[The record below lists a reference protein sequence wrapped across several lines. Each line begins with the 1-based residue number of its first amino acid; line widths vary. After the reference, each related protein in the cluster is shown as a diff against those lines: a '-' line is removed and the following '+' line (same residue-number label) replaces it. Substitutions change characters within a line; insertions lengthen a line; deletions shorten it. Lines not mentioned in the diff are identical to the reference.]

1 MGRVRVNDE
10 TNDIDVLIAGAGPSG
25 SALALDLTRRGVRV
39 RLIDKAEH
47 AFDGSRAKGVQPRT
61 QEVFDDLGILEDAQ
75 AHGGDYPLA
84 GLHLGPIVIP
94 WKMQKQTTPTDD
106 VPYPNILLLPQFS
119 TDAVLHR
126 ALSRLERAPEF
137 GVALERY
144 DQDETG
150 VTSHLSTGETV
161 RSRYLVGA
169 DGGASVVRK
178 GAGIAFTGST
188 NADDRTLIVDASIDG
203 LSRNRWHMWAKTK
216 GRGVGACPLPHGDQF
231 QIMMRLT
238 PDEVVETDND
248 ALVARFRSLTGHT
261 LRDVTWTSVFR
272 PNVRLAEHY
281 RNGRV
286 FLMGDAAHV
295 HTPAGAQGLNT
306 GVQDAYNLGWKLGQ
320 VIAGA
325 PDELLDSYETERRPI
340 AAQVLGRSSELYEG
354 VERGGVSGLRRGDE
368 ERQLSLTYRGGPL
381 ASADT
386 VATTTLHVG
395 DRAPDAVCA
404 GVDIRHLFDAFRG
417 PHFTLL
423 VFGDRAKAA
432 IGGTSWTA
440 HGAELR
446 TFTVVTSG
454 NPDETG
460 VLVDQRG
467 TLRNRYGVTG
477 DTIVLVRPDGYIG
490 AIGIADWSTVLE
502 SARVTFGGA
511 PEKEVSA
518 RQ

>member
-1 MGRVRVNDE
+1 VDVNDE

-25 SALALDLTRRGVRV
+25 STLALDLTRRGVRV
-39 RLIDKAEH
+39 RLIDKADH
-47 AFDGSRAKGVQPRT
+47 AFEGSRAKGIQPRT
-61 QEVFDDLGILEDAQ
+61 QEVFDDLGVLVDARS
-75 AHGGDYPLA
+75 HGGDYPLA
-84 GLHLGPIVIP
+84 GLHLGPVVIP
-94 WKMQKQTTPTDD
+94 WKMQKQTKPTDD

-126 ALSRLERAPEF
+126 ALSRLEVVPEF

-150 VTSHLSTGETV
+150 VTSFLSTGETV

-178 GAGIAFTGST
+178 GAGIAFTGAT
-188 NADDRTLIVDASIDG
+188 NADDRTLIVDASVDG
-203 LSRNRWHMWAKTK
+203 LARNRWHMWAKTK
-216 GRGVGACPLPHGDQF
+216 GRGVGACPLPHGEQF

-238 PDEVVETDND
+238 PDEVVDTDND
-248 ALVARFRSLTGHT
+248 ALVARFRSLTGRT

-281 RNGRV
+281 RNERV
-286 FLMGDAAHV
+286 FLAGDAAHV

-306 GVQDAYNLGWKLGQ
+306 GVGDAYNLAWKLGQ

-325 PDELLDSYETERRPI
+325 PEELLDSYEAERRPI
-340 AAQVLGRSSELYEG
+340 AAQVLGRSSELYAG

-368 ERQLSLTYRGGPL
+368 ERQLSLTYHGGPL
-381 ASADT
+381 TSQDSM
-386 VATTTLHVG
+386 ATATLRAG
-395 DRAPDAVCA
+395 DRAPDATCA
-404 GVDIRHLFDAFRG
+404 GADIRHLFDAFRG

-432 IGGTSWTA
+432 VDSITWPGT
-440 HGAELR
+440 GAELR
-446 TFTVVTSG
+446 TFTVVNG
-454 NPDETG
+454 GDPNEGG
-460 VLVDQRG
+460 VLVDQQG
-467 TLRNRYGVTG
+467 TLRNRYGVTD

-490 AIGIADWSTVLE
+490 AIGTADWSTVLE
-502 SARVTFGGA
+502 SARLIFAGS
-511 PEKEVSA
+511 PESEIST
-518 RQ
+518 RP